1 MVSGW
6 ARRND
11 GGVTPSYLL
20 QVRPF
25 SCIVYTMLVW
35 SYQIVQTIE
44 REDAMLV
51 PTEIEGKAYLTQR
64 EASKYLGI
72 ARETFRKHIPPPD
85 AQQGVFLFLLRLLLY
100 RQHYHVQYQP
110 LQLMRAHCMEPGF

>member
-72 ARETFRKHIPPPD
+72 ARETFRKHIAPELTEYKDPRRPD
-85 AQQGVFLFLLRLLLY
+85 RQILYLRTDLD
-100 RQHYHVQYQP
+100 QYKLIQP
-110 LQLMRAHCMEPGF
+110 RHDE